1 MIIKNTSAVVIAV
14 LMATILWL
22 DSITHLGLTVG
33 VLYAPVVLF
42 TIQVRRVGF
51 TLAVTL
57 VAAVLVLLGASLS
70 PPVIAGYPQEFAW
83 LNRIMSI
90 AAILVT
96 GWLVVVRVRAT
107 QALTDSHRALVDAR
121 QTLSDQRHL
130 LEVAASAG
138 GLGGW
143 SVDLQTGVVSWSDE
157 VARIHGKAAGY
168 NPASLDEAFSY
179 YAESEQAYLRSTVQR
194 TLSTKEPFNIESRIV
209 LPDGQ
214 TVWVHASGRAVVNAD
229 GDVVKIEG
237 ALQDITAR
245 KIAEQASR
253 VSLQRFQQLAESMP
267 ITVWTAAENGD
278 IEYVTP
284 LFFEYANVA
293 HRRLEK
299 DQWQHY
305 VHPDDMP
312 FVLEVWQRALQTGQP
327 YEVEMRLRR
336 ADGEYRWHL
345 ARAVRVRDQVDGTLK
360 WFGSL
365 TEVHEQ
371 RRVAQEARDL
381 ATRLFNTLESITDA
395 FFTLDTEWN
404 FTYLNG
410 QAEKLLKR
418 DRKELIGRNVWV
430 EFAPAR
436 GTTFEVEYRRAMKT
450 GQPVVFEQFY
460 PPLETWFQVHAY
472 PSKEGLAVYFQDMTR
487 SHNALA
493 HLRLLETAVSRL
505 NDVVIITEAEP
516 INDPGPRI
524 VYVNDAFVRR
534 TGYSREEVIG
544 KSPRILQGSGTS
556 RAELDRIRQAIQNWR
571 PVRAELLNY
580 TKAGDEY
587 WIEID
592 IVPMAD
598 DTGWYTHWVAVE
610 RDISERK
617 LLEDRVR
624 HLQRMDAI
632 GQLTGGVAHDFNNLL
647 TVMVGNAE
655 LLVESLEDRP
665 ELSTSA
671 KMIAQAGSKGAELT
685 KRLLAF
691 ARRQPLDP
699 RALNASRVV
708 TDMQSLLIRTL
719 GEHIELEF
727 VMGAGLWSAMADPSQ
742 LEDALLNLAINARD
756 AMMSGGRLT
765 IETGNVWFSSDYA
778 REHPD
783 LSPGQYVMI
792 AVSDTGCGIPPENMK
807 RLFEPFFTTK
817 PRGQGTG
824 LGLPMVFG
832 FLKQSGGHM
841 TVYSEPG
848 QGTTVKM
855 YLPRT
860 TEQWVEPVA
869 AEVESTRGGGQTI
882 LLVEDDH
889 LVREYARSQLLG
901 LGYNVVCAEDGKRA
915 LDILRSDARCDLLFT
930 DVVMPGGLSGRQLA
944 DQAKLLRPGLKVLY
958 TSGYTENAIVH
969 HGRLD
974 PGVLLLNKPYRRV
987 ELAEKVWRALS
998 EPTGQEP

>member
-1 MIIKNTSAVVIAV
+1 MTIIIAA
-14 LMATILWL
+14 LTAAILWF
-22 DSITHLGLTVG
+22 DTTTHLGLTVG

-42 TIQVRRVGF
+42 SIQVRRVSF
-51 TLAVTL
+51 TLTVTL
-57 VAAVLVLLGASLS
+57 VAAALVLLGAWLS
-70 PPVIAGYPQEFAW
+70 PPVIAGYPPEYAW
-83 LNRIMSI
+83 LNRAMSI
-90 AAILVT
+90 GAILVT
-96 GWLVVVRVRAT
+96 GWLAVIRLRAT
-107 QALTDSHRALVDAR
+107 QALTDSNTALLNAR

-130 LEVAASAG
+130 LEVAAAAG

-143 SVDLQTGVVSWSDE
+143 SVDLQTSAVSWSDE
-157 VARIHGKAAGY
+157 VARIHGKEPGY
-168 NPASLDEAFSY
+168 SPASLDEALAFY
-179 YAESEQAYLRSTVQR
+179 PDNEQAYLRSTIQR
-194 TLSTKEPFNIESRIV
+194 TLSTKEPFSVESHIV
-209 LPDGQ
+209 LPDGK
-214 TVWVHASGRAVVNAD
+214 TVWVHAAGRAVANAD

-237 ALQDITAR
+237 GLQDITAR
-245 KIAEQASR
+245 KMAEQASKI
-253 VSLQRFQQLAESMP
+253 SLQRFQQLAESMP

-284 LFFEYANVA
+284 RFFEYANVA

-305 VHPDDMP
+305 VHPDDMAW
-312 FVLEVWQRALQTGQP
+312 VLQVWQQALRTGEP
-327 YEVEMRLRR
+327 YEVEMRMRR

-345 ARAVRVRDQVDGTLK
+345 ARAVRVQDKVDGALK

-365 TEVHEQ
+365 TDVHEQ

-381 ATRLFNTLESITDA
+381 ASRLYNTLESITDA
-395 FFTLDTEWN
+395 FFTLDTNWN

-418 DRKELIGRNVWV
+418 SREELIGRNVWV

-436 GTTFEVEYRRAMKT
+436 GTTFEVEYRRAMST
-450 GQPVVFEQFY
+450 REPVVFEQFY
-460 PPLETWFQVHAY
+460 PPLETWFKVYAY
-472 PSKEGLAVYFQDMTR
+472 PSKEGLAVYFQDMTHE
-487 SHNALA
+487 HNVLA
-493 HLRLLETAVSRL
+493 QLRLLETALSRL

-516 INDPGPRI
+516 ITEPGPKI

-534 TGYSREEVIG
+534 TGYSREEVLG
-544 KSPRILQGSGTS
+544 KSPRLLQGSGTS
-556 RAELDRIRQAIQNWR
+556 RAELDRIRQALQNWR
-571 PVRAELLNY
+571 PVRTELLNY

-592 IVPMAD
+592 IVPLAD
-598 DTGWYTHWVAVE
+598 NTGWYTHWVAVE

-665 ELSTSA
+665 ELSASA
-671 KMIAQAGSKGAELT
+671 RMIARAGGKGAELT

-691 ARRQPLDP
+691 ARRQPLEP
-699 RALNASRVV
+699 RALNVNRVV

-727 VMGAGLWSAMADPSQ
+727 VMGAGVWSAMADPSQ

-756 AMMSGGRLT
+756 AMLSGGRLT

-783 LSPGQYVMI
+783 LNPGQYVMI

-832 FLKQSGGHM
+832 FLKQSGGHL
-841 TVYSEPG
+841 TVYSEPN

-860 TEQWVEPVA
+860 TEQWEEPVP
-869 AEVESTRGGGQTI
+869 AEFEQAKGSGQTI

-889 LVREYARSQLLG
+889 LVREYARAQLIG
-901 LGYNVVCAEDGKRA
+901 LGYNVIDVEDGKRA
-915 LDILRSDARCDLLFT
+915 LEFLRSDAPCDLLFT

-944 DQAKLLRPGLKVLY
+944 DQARLLRPDLNVLY

-974 PGVLLLNKPYRRV
+974 PGVLLLNKP
-987 ELAEKVWRALS
+987 
-998 EPTGQEP
+998 

>member
-1 MIIKNTSAVVIAV
+1 MSVVIV
-14 LMATILWL
+14 VFLMLVILWL
-22 DSITHLGLTVG
+22 DVVTSLGLTVG

-42 TIQVRRVGF
+42 TIQARRVGF
-51 TLAVTL
+51 TLAVML
-57 VAAVLVLLGASLS
+57 VAVVLILLGAWFS
-70 PPVIAGYPQEFAW
+70 PPVIGGYPQEFAW

-90 AAILVT
+90 GVILVA
-96 GWLVVVRVRAT
+96 GGLVALRIKAT
-107 QALTDSHRALVDAR
+107 EALTDSHAALLDAQR
-121 QTLSDQRHL
+121 TLSDQSHL

-143 SVDLQTGVVSWSDE
+143 SVDLQTGVVRWSDE
-157 VARIHGKAAGY
+157 VARIHGKSAGY
-168 NPASLDEAFSY
+168 NPASLDEALSY
-179 YAESEQAYLRSTVQR
+179 YPESDQAYLRSAFQR
-194 TLSTKEPFNIESRIV
+194 TLSTKESFNVESRIV
-209 LPDGQ
+209 LSNGQ
-214 TVWVHASGRAVVNAD
+214 IVWVHASGRAVENAD
-229 GDVVKIEG
+229 GDVAQIEG

-245 KIAEQASR
+245 KVAEQTSR
-253 VSLQRFQQLAESMP
+253 ISLQRFQQLAESMP

-278 IEYVTP
+278 TEYVTAR
-284 LFFEYANVA
+284 FFEYAGVA
-293 HRRLEK
+293 DRRFEK
-299 DQWQHY
+299 NQWQHY
-305 VHPDDMP
+305 VHPDDLSS
-312 FVLEVWQRALQTGQP
+312 VLEVWQHALKTGEP
-327 YEVEMRLRR
+327 YEVEARLRR

-345 ARAVRVRDQVDGTLK
+345 TRAVRVRDRVDGTLK

-365 TEVHEQ
+365 IDVHEQ
-371 RRVAQEARDL
+371 RRVAQQAHDL
-381 ATRLFNTLESITDA
+381 ASRLYNTLESITDA
-395 FFTLDTEWN
+395 FFTLDTDWN

-410 QAEKLLKR
+410 QAEKLLKC
-418 DRKELIGRNVWV
+418 DRSELIGRNVWV

-436 GTTFEVEYRRAMKT
+436 GTTFESEYRRAMKT

-460 PPLETWFQVHAY
+460 PPLDIWLQVHAY
-472 PSKEGLAVYFQDMTR
+472 PSKEGLAVYFQDITR
-487 SHNALA
+487 KHNALA
-493 HLRLLETAVSRL
+493 HLRLLETALSRL
-505 NDVVIITEAEP
+505 NDVVIITEAAPVSE
-516 INDPGPRI
+516 PGPRI

-534 TGYSREEVIG
+534 TGYSREEVMG
-544 KSPRILQGSGTS
+544 KSPRILQGSGTA
-556 RAELDRIRQAIQNWR
+556 RTELERIRQALKSWR

-592 IVPMAD
+592 IVPMID
-598 DTGWYTHWVAVE
+598 DSGWYSHWVAVE

-655 LLVESLEDRP
+655 LLVESIDERS

-671 KMIAQAGSKGAELT
+671 RMIAQAGTKGAELT

-691 ARRQPLDP
+691 ARRQPLEP
-699 RALNASRVV
+699 RALNVSRVV
-708 TDMQSLLIRTL
+708 TGMQSLLLRTL

-727 VMGAGLWSAMADPSQ
+727 VMGAGLWSAMVDPSQ

-756 AMMSGGRLT
+756 AMLSGGRLT

-832 FLKQSGGHM
+832 FLKQSGGHL
-841 TVYSEPG
+841 TVYSESG

-860 TEQWVEPVA
+860 TEQWLELTPQ
-869 AEVESTRGGGQTI
+869 EVESAKGGGQTI
-882 LLVEDDH
+882 LLVEDDD
-889 LVREYARSQLLG
+889 LVREYAYSQLLG
-901 LGYNVVCAEDGKRA
+901 LGYNVICAEDGKRA
-915 LDILRSDARCDLLFT
+915 LEMLRSDTQCDLLFT

-944 DQAKLLRPGLKVLY
+944 DQARLLRPGLKVLY

-987 ELAEKVWRALS
+987 ELAEKVWQALR

>member
-1 MIIKNTSAVVIAV
+1 
-14 LMATILWL
+14 
-22 DSITHLGLTVG
+22 
-33 VLYAPVVLF
+33 
-42 TIQVRRVGF
+42 
-51 TLAVTL
+51 
-57 VAAVLVLLGASLS
+57 
-70 PPVIAGYPQEFAW
+70 
-83 LNRIMSI
+83 
-90 AAILVT
+90 
-96 GWLVVVRVRAT
+96 
-107 QALTDSHRALVDAR
+107 
-121 QTLSDQRHL
+121 
-130 LEVAASAG
+130 
-138 GLGGW
+138 
-143 SVDLQTGVVSWSDE
+143 
-157 VARIHGKAAGY
+157 
-168 NPASLDEAFSY
+168 
-179 YAESEQAYLRSTVQR
+179 
-194 TLSTKEPFNIESRIV
+194 
-209 LPDGQ
+209 
-214 TVWVHASGRAVVNAD
+214 
-229 GDVVKIEG
+229 
-237 ALQDITAR
+237 
-245 KIAEQASR
+245 
-253 VSLQRFQQLAESMP
+253 
-267 ITVWTAAENGD
+267 
-278 IEYVTP
+278 
-284 LFFEYANVA
+284 
-293 HRRLEK
+293 
-299 DQWQHY
+299 
-305 VHPDDMP
+305 
-312 FVLEVWQRALQTGQP
+312 
-327 YEVEMRLRR
+327 
-336 ADGEYRWHL
+336 
-345 ARAVRVRDQVDGTLK
+345 
-360 WFGSL
+360 
-365 TEVHEQ
+365 
-371 RRVAQEARDL
+371 
-381 ATRLFNTLESITDA
+381 
-395 FFTLDTEWN
+395 
-404 FTYLNG
+404 
-410 QAEKLLKR
+410 
-418 DRKELIGRNVWV
+418 
-430 EFAPAR
+430 
-436 GTTFEVEYRRAMKT
+436 
-450 GQPVVFEQFY
+450 
-460 PPLETWFQVHAY
+460 
-472 PSKEGLAVYFQDMTR
+472 
-487 SHNALA
+487 
-493 HLRLLETAVSRL
+493 VSRL

-534 TGYSREEVIG
+534 TGYSREDVIG

-691 ARRQPLDP
+691 ARRQPLEP
-699 RALNASRVV
+699 RALNVSRVV